1 MNRTMIDGLGI
12 NAAAMHAKMPNPDLV
27 AVYDTGT
34 PNILWTPQER
44 SLFQGITQVTIDQGY
59 RSPVITRSI
68 VRDVEPGAWLPADAV
83 GLGNWRA
90 ERPTVYCDRTDLQ
103 EVISLGWRRDVWL
116 AWPGYTAPTAP
127 NLGPV
132 NIVAVQNTNSAIPE
146 LSTVYD
152 PYWPYTAPERDH
164 MISGRVIYGEPAFTP
179 FPSGSFSRIQVYR
192 DFISEKNPVKVRV
205 AMHSESKGYLVSHVT
220 LSGPAPVTAPF
231 SEPDIDAVS
240 VEIVDSV
247 YCVGYTLS

>member
-12 NAAAMHAKMPNPDLV
+12 NAAAMHAKMPHPDLV

-68 VRDVEPGAWLPADAV
+68 VRDVEPNAWPAGGAVRLN
-83 GLGNWRA
+83 NWQA
-90 ERPTVYCDRTDLQ
+90 ERPTIYCDRADLP

-127 NLGPV
+127 DLGPV
-132 NIVAVQNTNSAIPE
+132 NIVAVQNTNSAVPE
-146 LSTVYD
+146 LSIVYD
-152 PYWPYTAPERDH
+152 QYWPHTPPQEDH
-164 MISGRVIYGEPAFTP
+164 MISGSVSYGEPAFVP
-179 FPSGSFSRIQVYR
+179 FPAGSFARVQIYR
-192 DFISEKNPVKVRV
+192 DFVSDKTPVKARV
-205 AMHSESKGYLVSHVT
+205 AMHSASKGYFISHIT
-220 LSGPAPVTAPF
+220 LSTAAPVTAPF

-240 VEIVDSV
+240 IEIVSGAN
-247 YCVGYTLS
+247 YVGCTLS

>member
-12 NAAAMHAKMPNPDLV
+12 NAAAMHAKMPHPDLV

-68 VRDVEPGAWLPADAV
+68 VRDVEPSAWLPAEAV
-83 GLGNWRA
+83 SLGNWQA
-90 ERPTVYCDRTDLQ
+90 ERPTIYCDRIDLQ
-103 EVISLGWRRDVWL
+103 TVISLGWRRDVWL

-152 PYWPYTAPERDH
+152 PYWPHAPLKRGH
-164 MISGRVIYGEPAFTP
+164 MISGHVLYSEPVFVP
-179 FPSGSFSRIQVYR
+179 FPAGSFVRIQVYR
-192 DFISEKNPVKVRV
+192 DFVSDKAPVKVRV
-205 AMHSESKGYLVSHVT
+205 AMHSASKGYFVSHIT
-220 LSGPAPVTAPF
+220 LSTAAPVTAPF
-231 SEPDIDAVS
+231 PEPDIDAVS
-240 VEIVDSV
+240 IEIMSGAN
-247 YCVGYTLS
+247 YVGCTLS